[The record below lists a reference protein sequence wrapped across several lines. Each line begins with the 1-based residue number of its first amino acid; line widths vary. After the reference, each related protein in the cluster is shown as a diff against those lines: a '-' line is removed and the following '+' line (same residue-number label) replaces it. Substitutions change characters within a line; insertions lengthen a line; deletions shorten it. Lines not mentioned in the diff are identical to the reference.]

1 MQAALLSAASSESAP
16 DRKGIKDQPSGSP
29 SALDETQANTLM
41 RVAPPFDKIGG
52 VSKVFLGEHT
62 GGEVPLRLTLPI
74 DTPLERQLS
83 PSSKAK
89 GFFIAFNP
97 LQA

>member
-1 MQAALLSAASSESAP
+1 
-16 DRKGIKDQPSGSP
+16 
-29 SALDETQANTLM
+29 M

-62 GGEVPLRLTLPI
+62 GGEVPLRLTHPI
-74 DTPLERQLS
+74 DTLLERYLS
-83 PSSKAK
+83 RSPNTR
-89 GFFIAFNP
+89 GFSVAFNP